1 MSPSPATPSYN
12 RSRYDRATSE
22 IDDDDVSV
30 TGSLNSSYHVNSQNK
45 YLIIRRLIAPPGGG
59 EKTWQQEVVRDPV
72 VIKSYLRQ
80 RQMIEEEATRYQFIV
95 VVITPHPF

>member
-1 MSPSPATPSYN
+1 MSPSPATPSYH

-30 TGSLNSSYHVNSQNK
+30 AGSLNSGYHVNSQNK
-45 YLIIRRLIAPPGGG
+45 YLIIRRLIGQPNG
-59 EKTWQQEVVRDPV
+59 EKKWEQEVIRDPV

-80 RQMIEEEATRYQFIV
+80 RQMIEEEATRYLVYIF
-95 VVITPHPF
+95 FFFRSY

>member
-1 MSPSPATPSYN
+1 MSPSPATPSSYH

-30 TGSLNSSYHVNSQNK
+30 ASSGFPMNNPNK
-45 YLIIRRLIAPPGGG
+45 YLIIRRLIKDEVTG
-59 EKTWQQEVVRDPV
+59 EKVWQQESIRDPI

-80 RQMIEEEATRYQFIV
+80 RQMIEEEATR
-95 VVITPHPF
+95 